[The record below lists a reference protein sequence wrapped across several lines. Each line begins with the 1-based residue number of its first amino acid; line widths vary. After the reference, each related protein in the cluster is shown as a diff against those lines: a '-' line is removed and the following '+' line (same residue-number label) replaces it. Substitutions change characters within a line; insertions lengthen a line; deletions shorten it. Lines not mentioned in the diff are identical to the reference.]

1 MTEAPHDPFPVESL
15 YLSLLSAWNAR
26 DAAAIAACFSDAA
39 RMIGFDGS
47 EITGRANIESHLA
60 PIFAHHPTPTY
71 VSNIREIRFLTGG
84 VAVLHAVVGMVPRGK
99 TDLNPALNAT
109 QTLVAHRHGD
119 RWLIESF
126 QNPPAADH
134 GRPEM
139 VEQLTQELRQLLS
152 PKP

>member
-1 MTEAPHDPFPVESL
+1 MTAPDNTAPLESL
-15 YLSLLSAWNAR
+15 YHSLLSAWNAQ
-26 DAAAIAACFSDAA
+26 DAKSMAACFTDAA

-47 EITGRANIESHLA
+47 EVTGRANIESHLA

-71 VSNIREIRFLTGG
+71 VAKIREIRFLTGG
-84 VAVLHAVVGMVPRGK
+84 VALLHAVVGMVPRDK

-109 QTLVAHRHGD
+109 QTLVAQRHGD

-126 QNPPAADH
+126 QNTPAAYH

-139 VEQLTQELRQLLS
+139 VEQLTAELREQLAQS
-152 PKP
+152 K